1 MVKSVLI
8 VAPHPDDEVLG
19 CGGAISYFSQ
29 KNYEITVLT
38 VAAHMP
44 PLYSKEVHEITVSE
58 AQKAHQL
65 LGVENS
71 IFLDFPA
78 VMLSQIDIASFNKS
92 ICDVVVKVD
101 PQILFIPFYDRHID
115 HRLIF
120 DSCLVAS
127 RPIRPNANLQLLA
140 CYETISE
147 SFWNAPGIEPQFT
160 PNWFLDI
167 TAHID
172 SKCNAMLCYQS
183 QVSLY
188 PGPRSVEALRS
199 LALFRGSQ
207 HGFAYAEAFHI
218 IRMHNIL

>member
-1 MVKSVLI
+1 MVKSVLV

-19 CGGAISYFSQ
+19 CGGAISFFRQQEYH
-29 KNYEITVLT
+29 ITILT

-44 PLYSKEVHEITVSE
+44 PLYSKDVHQITVSE
-58 AQKAHQL
+58 ALTAHQS
-65 LGVENS
+65 LGVSDS
-71 IFLDFPA
+71 IFLDYPA
-78 VMLSQIDIASFNKS
+78 VSLSQIDIAEFNKS
-92 ICDVVVKVD
+92 ICDVVNKVD
-101 PQILFIPFYDRHID
+101 PHVLLIPFYDRHID

-127 RPIRPNANLQLLA
+127 RPIRPQSNLQIVA

-147 SFWNAPGIEPQFT
+147 SYWNAPGIEPQFT

-167 TAHID
+167 THHID
-172 SKCNAMLCYQS
+172 AKCSAMKSYKS
-183 QVSLY
+183 QVSPF
-188 PGPRSVEALRS
+188 PGPRSVEALRA

-218 IRMHNIL
+218 IRMHNLL